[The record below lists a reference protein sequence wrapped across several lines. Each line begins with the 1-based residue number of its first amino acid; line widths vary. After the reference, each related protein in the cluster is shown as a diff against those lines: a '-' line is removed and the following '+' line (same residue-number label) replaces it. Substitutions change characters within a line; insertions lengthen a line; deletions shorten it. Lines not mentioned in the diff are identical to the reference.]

1 MSHFELANVVQ
12 DEDVETKL
20 VPHSYTAKRALD
32 FVPSH
37 SFGNIKSGNLLIQGC
52 NTQILPF
59 LKGWGLCEKI
69 KLVYLDP
76 PYNNQESYTHYHDK
90 WNHEDWLQSMS
101 EMLMQ
106 LPALLSE
113 DGSVWISIDDREM
126 HYLKVEADKVF
137 GRENFVT
144 TIVWQQRNT
153 RENRK
158 LFSQN
163 HEYILVYAK
172 DKAKFKKARNL
183 LPASEALLKRYQN
196 IDNDPRGAWQ
206 SISAHVQAGHGTTS
220 QFYSI
225 KSPSGRI
232 HTPPNGRCWI
242 YNKERMLQE
251 IEKGNIWFGKNGTGV
266 PRIKKFATSSVVG
279 LVPET
284 IWPAAEVGT
293 SSSAKKQILSF
304 FPSCLPFDT
313 PKPEPLIERI
323 VQIATNPGDLVLD
336 PYLGSGTTCVVAQ
349 KHGRKYI
356 GIEKGAQVVEFCLKR
371 LTSVLKNGDDKKSS
385 GFAFYKFNDSI

>member
-20 VPHSYTAKRALD
+20 VPPSYTAKTTLD
-32 FVPSH
+32 FVPRH

-59 LKGWGLCEKI
+59 LKGWGLREKI

-172 DKAKFKKARNL
+172 DKAKFKRARNL

-225 KSPSGRI
+225 KSSSGRV
-232 HTPPNGRCWI
+232 HTP
-242 YNKERMLQE
+242 RM
-251 IEKGNIWFGKNGTGV
+251 
-266 PRIKKFATSSVVG
+266 AVVG
-279 LVPET
+279 FITKSECCKRSKKA
-284 IWPAAEVGT
+284 IFG
-293 SSSAKKQILSF
+293 SARMGRGCQELRNLRQVALWALFRKLFGLQPKSAHPHQLRNKF
-304 FPSCLPFDT
+304 FPFFLVACL
-313 PKPEPLIERI
+313 LIHLSL
-323 VQIATNPGDLVLD
+323 NP
-336 PYLGSGTTCVVAQ
+336 
-349 KHGRKYI
+349 
-356 GIEKGAQVVEFCLKR
+356 
-371 LTSVLKNGDDKKSS
+371 
-385 GFAFYKFNDSI
+385 